1 MIQASPK
8 TSHRSL
14 LSGVRDPLPG
24 ESLNGYVAY
33 RAAAAMMPDTLVFG
47 RGGDASDV
55 MLARFGVDVDSGI
68 HDLAQILDVDEA
80 VLDGIAHHRVGEG
93 RPGRRRIAHAV
104 VDARL
109 LHRRS
114 RMFAPKSL
122 SNSPHHR
129 AAWQVRTLPFCDET
143 WEMLIDRCPRT
154 WCLARQGWRHAKG
167 IDRCDQCGSSLAE
180 AVVPRV
186 PEALR
191 GPLRAITGLVHY
203 DAARVLESV
212 SALPPPLCH
221 APPGD
226 LMELACAVAGFV
238 DPQIRAFT
246 TRFLRL
252 DAEPSDVCRAMA
264 SAWSIMQ
271 GWPSAAADVAGERL
285 GARMGRLGDG
295 NAGATLDLLELA
307 DPGGAPAALRAAVG
321 LLRETLTGNAGEGLR
336 LREVAGHTGLR
347 SSDLIRHRKN
357 GDLRT
362 IFHLDGTRV
371 VPMIAR
377 ESVERL
383 QSAWGEG
390 VAIKLVAASLGTTTN
405 GVEQMLRDG
414 LIAEAGNDAAFAR
427 TDRVRV
433 DRRSLEAFLAAMKQ
447 TAKPA
452 SGEAFTFT
460 MTHMAGGMGGG
471 LKPWSAWFRALV
483 DARVPFTIDEGD
495 EPLVQRLGLNA
506 EGVDELR
513 RLPCEDPSGIP
524 FRSRMSRGDAVV
536 TLNLHARHMRKA
548 FAAWPSNE
556 ALPVTEIVEL
566 ARRYVAPSEL
576 AVLLSHPVMAV
587 AALMRRV
594 KVPRSPWGYDRT
606 AAIAAG
612 SRLLRLRRKGR
623 DAWRGAAVKGA

>member
-1 MIQASPK
+1 MIIASPNPLQ
-8 TSHRSL
+8 RSL
-14 LSGVRDPLPG
+14 PPGVRGPLPG

-55 MLARFGVDVDSGI
+55 MLARFGVDMDSGI

-109 LHRRS
+109 MHRRS

-143 WEMLIDRCPRT
+143 WEMLIDRCPQA

-167 IDRCDQCGSSLAE
+167 VDRCDQCGSSLAE
-180 AVVPRV
+180 ASVSLVPD
-186 PEALR
+186 ESR
-191 GPLRAITGLVHY
+191 GPLRAIAGLVHH

-212 SALPPPLCH
+212 SALPPPLRH

-246 TRFLRL
+246 ARFLRL
-252 DAEPSDVCRAMA
+252 DADPSDVCRAMA
-264 SAWSIMQ
+264 GAWSVMQ
-271 GWPSAAADVAGERL
+271 GWPSAAADLAGERL

-307 DPGGAPAALRAAVG
+307 DPGGAPATLRAAVG

-362 IFHLDGTRV
+362 IFHLNGTRV

-414 LIAEAGNDAAFAR
+414 LIVEAGNDAAFAK
-427 TDRVRV
+427 TDKIRV
-433 DRRSLEAFLAAMKQ
+433 DRRSLEAFVATIEDK
-447 TAKPA
+447 AKPA
-452 SGEAFTFT
+452 LDEAFPCT
-460 MTHMAGGMGGG
+460 MTHMAAGMGGG

-483 DARVPFTIDEGD
+483 GGGTSFTIDEGD
-495 EPLVQRLGLNA
+495 EPLAQRLRLSA
-506 EGVDELR
+506 EGADGLR
-513 RLPCEDPSGIP
+513 ALPCNDLRGRP
-524 FRSRMSRGDAVV
+524 FRSSMSRGDAVV
-536 TLNLHARHMRKA
+536 TLNLHPRHMRKA
-548 FAAWPSNE
+548 FAAWPAAE
-556 ALPVTEIVEL
+556 ALPVTEIVGL
-566 ARRYVAPSEL
+566 SRRYVAPSEL
-576 AVLLSHPVMAV
+576 AALLSHPVMAV
-587 AALMRRV
+587 AGLMRRV
-594 KVPRSPWGYDRT
+594 QVPRTPWGYDRI
-606 AAIAAG
+606 AAVSAG
-612 SRLLRLRRKGR
+612 SRLLRRRHKAR
-623 DAWRGAAVKGA
+623 DDWRGRSAERT